1 MQMRLELWGGLAH
14 LAEGAGAWLE
24 GEDQPG
30 GAEPS
35 AVEQHIQILKRTS
48 AHGGQH
54 RDRKEASQLSLS
66 KPFTWEARK
75 HLLGLRLEDKGLVL
89 VHKGS
94 LLPGGSLS
102 LTRCLRSKE

>member
-48 AHGGQH
+48 ELTGDSIGTG
-54 RDRKEASQLSLS
+54 K
-66 KPFTWEARK
+66 
-75 HLLGLRLEDKGLVL
+75 RLP
-89 VHKGS
+89 S
-94 LLPGGSLS
+94 
-102 LTRCLRSKE
+102 